1 MSYNIK
7 KLLASLDKSDIT
19 LLSRYFGLS
28 EFKNKNEQIH
38 NLLKGGMPK
47 KEAQTAKEWLSDAE
61 LKVKTTYKEYTKALA
76 EVNAARVMVQEEES
90 AHEADTLEAGPEAG
104 ADETKEA
111 TLDSVTKVPAI
122 LRQKSDIFSE
132 QQYYDKSFPS
142 YIRLF
147 NTNVFIDENSKD
159 DDGTVCLSIS
169 FPNTDSGERN
179 RAIKI
184 TDFDALLSKK
194 GYETILANFVFIPT
208 HITRSKRLFSC
219 KLDIL
224 SLRDGR
230 KEREE
235 VGRHYLN
242 TVSSRVENALS
253 PTKNSLYMLLHCVII
268 ASKFLFNNNYDVLSL
283 NLGDILHLHTR
294 SGFLITNYSIKREGN
309 LEFSIQIKN
318 FIEKILELWH
328 NYNISLEASM
338 AQKRERIKF
347 HTEMIRPLE
356 LSTTNETVSINNKKA
371 IIASFK
377 DRIRSTAV
385 TLKKYRE
392 SSVIKAINDYIIPY
406 VNTLSATPEKVY
418 EKYMKYVRPEIEKDD
433 QA

>member
-7 KLLASLDKSDIT
+7 SLLGSLGESDIT

-28 EFKNKNEQIH
+28 EFHNKNEQIH

-47 KEAQTAKEWLSDAE
+47 KEGQTAKDWLSDAT

-90 AHEADTLEAGPEAG
+90 AHEADTLEAGT
-104 ADETKEA
+104 DETKEA
-111 TLDSVTKVPAI
+111 APDSVTKVPAI

-169 FPNTDSGERN
+169 FPNTASGERN

-184 TDFDALLSKK
+184 KDFDTLLSKRD
-194 GYETILANFVFIPT
+194 YETVLANFVFIPT

-219 KLDIL
+219 RLNIL

-230 KEREE
+230 KERQEE
-235 VGRHYLN
+235 GRHYLN

-253 PTKNSLYMLLHCVII
+253 PTKKSLYMLLHCVII
-268 ASKFLFNNNYDVLSL
+268 ASNFLFKNNYDILSL
-283 NLGDILHLHTR
+283 NLDDILHLHTR
-294 SGFLITNYSIKREGN
+294 SGFLITNYSIKKEGG
-309 LEFSIQIKN
+309 LEFSIQRKK
-318 FIEKILELWH
+318 FIEKVLELWD

-338 AQKRERIKF
+338 AQSRERINYHK
-347 HTEMIRPLE
+347 EIIRTLE
-356 LSTTNETVSINNKKA
+356 LSTTSETVRASINNKKG
-371 IIASFK
+371 IITILEKGIQSE
-377 DRIRSTAV
+377 AV
-385 TLKKYRE
+385 KLKKYKD
-392 SSVIKAINDYIIPY
+392 SSVIQAINDYIIPY

-418 EKYMKYVRPEIEKDD
+418 ETYMKYVRPEIEKDD
-433 QA
+433 

>member
-7 KLLASLDKSDIT
+7 SLLGGLGESDIT

-28 EFKNKNEQIH
+28 EFHNKNEQIH

-47 KEAQTAKEWLSDAE
+47 KEGQTAKEWLSDAT

-90 AHEADTLEAGPEAG
+90 AHEADALEAGT
-104 ADETKEA
+104 DETKEV
-111 TLDSVTKVPAI
+111 TPDSVTKVPAI

-169 FPNTDSGERN
+169 FPNTESGERN

-184 TDFDALLSKK
+184 TDFDTLLSKK

-219 KLDIL
+219 RLDIL

-268 ASKFLFNNNYDVLSL
+268 ASKFLFDNNYDVLSL

-294 SGFLITNYSIKREGN
+294 SGFLITNYSINTGMGH

-318 FIEKILELWH
+318 FVDKILELWH
-328 NYNISLEASM
+328 NYNISLEASI
-338 AQKRERIKF
+338 AQKQDRIKF
-347 HTEMIRPLE
+347 HNEMIHSLE
-356 LSTTNETVSINNKKA
+356 LSTTNETASINNKKA
-371 IIASFK
+371 IITAFE
-377 DRIRSTAV
+377 DRIRSTSV
-385 TLKKYRE
+385 TLKKYRG
-392 SSVIKAINDYIIPY
+392 SSVIKAINDHITPY

-418 EKYMKYVRPEIEKDD
+418 ETYMKYVRPEIEKDD
-433 QA
+433 